1 MLEVDRQAKRIE
13 MLEEAN
19 KRRLYELDQVRD
31 RQAKRIEMLEETV
44 KRKDKDIEILKTE
57 LLRYTKALLN
67 LAEYVLPQ
75 RYRDETLQI
84 LGYGEVNE

>member
-1 MLEVDRQAKRIE
+1 MLEV
-13 MLEEAN
+13 
-19 KRRLYELDQVRD
+19 D

-44 KRKDKDIEILKTE
+44 KRKDKDIEILKTD

-75 RYRDETLQI
+75 R
-84 LGYGEVNE
+84 LGNKRNYKNRLEDNE